1 MHIQFAA
8 SKIDDLGNGFLNYT
22 LAINL
27 RKTIFIVMRRILLC
41 FLLFLSFTTDVV
53 AAYVAVL
60 ETGADGDAK
69 NNVSL
74 TDRLFLT
81 NVLREEA
88 VKQLPAA
95 QNFTILTR
103 ENILEML
110 PPGKTIEDCEGTC
123 LVETAKNISADFI
136 CQARL
141 GSFSGTMT
149 LSAELYET
157 AGNKLIASFNGRGTD
172 LNELLQLIRVKS
184 PFFFKSVREMVRSV
198 PVPDSVQIP
207 ANVLTVEQERKNDK
221 VGESLSANVDGDSAK
236 KSSFGWVTLCI
247 GATLTVTG
255 VVLTAVGN
263 SLAKQAAEKGGSSID
278 DLKRNR
284 DEALTGQTLRGV
296 GIGLIITGAI
306 GAGLSF
312 VF

>member
-1 MHIQFAA
+1 
-8 SKIDDLGNGFLNYT
+8 
-22 LAINL
+22 
-27 RKTIFIVMRRILLC
+27 MRRILLC

-74 TDRLFLT
+74 TDRQFLT

-221 VGESLSANVDGDSAK
+221 VGESLSANVDGASAK
-236 KSSFGWVTLCI
+236 KSSFRWVPLCI